1 MQGPSVAA
9 TLADSVRFVLRAHG
23 YRAGRYT
30 VGYQSCDD
38 STARSRGSDFFK
50 CAANARDFG
59 EAAKLVAVIGPYD
72 SSCAQFEI
80 PITNRAPS
88 GALALVSPANT
99 YPGFTRPDPDGVAGA
114 PGIYYPTA
122 ARNYLRLVPPDDVQ
136 GAGQAVLA
144 KQLGLHRVLIL
155 SDDEEYGDA
164 LARGFRTA
172 AAKLGLDVVGSATW
186 VPGAATSPGT
196 VAAVARTRAD
206 GVLVAGYNY
215 GSGGLI
221 RALRSRYGSRLAL
234 IAGDGF
240 LLIPGTLRIDGP
252 AAKGMYVSVPSA
264 VTTSLTPDG
273 RRLLAA
279 FERDD
284 PSHVPPSGTVLPET
298 IVAAEIVLDAIA
310 RSDGSRASVL
320 RELRATRVTDGLLGS
335 FHFDAA
341 GDMTPA
347 PIMILR
353 ITGGRG
359 GRELAPA
366 YEGAVVDRTV
376 RVPLSLLRGEP

>member
-1 MQGPSVAA
+1 M
-9 TLADSVRFVLRAHG
+9 T
-23 YRAGRYT
+23 
-30 VGYQSCDD
+30 
-38 STARSRGSDFFK
+38 
-50 CAANARDFG
+50 
-59 EAAKLVAVIGPYD
+59 

-80 PITNRAPS
+80 PIANRAPL
-88 GALALVSPANT
+88 GPLALISPANT

-144 KQLGLHRVLIL
+144 KQLGLRRVLIL

-164 LARGFRTA
+164 LARGYRTA
-172 AAKLGLDVVGSATW
+172 AAKLGASTWSGRRDGSRGPQA
-186 VPGAATSPGT
+186 VPVLWQSSW
-196 VAAVARTRAD
+196 TRAD
-206 GVLVAGYNY
+206 GVLVVAGYDY
-215 GSGGLI
+215 GSGALI
-221 RALRSRYGSRLAL
+221 RALRSRYGSRLVL
-234 IAGDGF
+234 LAGDGF
-240 LLIPGTLRIDGP
+240 LLIPDTLHIDGL

-264 VTTSLTPDG
+264 ETTSLTPHG

-284 PSHVPPSGTVLPET
+284 PSHVPLAGTVLPET

-320 RELRATRVTDGLLGS
+320 RELRATRVTGCGLLGS

-353 ITGGRG
+353 ITGVRG
-359 GRELAPA
+359 GRELAPE
-366 YEGAVVDRTV
+366 YQGAVVDRTV
-376 RVPLSLLRGEP
+376 RAPLSLLRGEP